1 MRVYELAKQ
10 MGVSSTELMN
20 RLQKLGVEVKNHFAA
35 IEPSVVKELQAA
47 QTAGSSPQ
55 TEVKKKKP
63 AGDKKPTVTKQAT
76 AAKPAKAQPVSK
88 PAATSDKVV
97 KPAGSAAKAPAKPA
111 PKPAQKTP
119 AKPAP
124 KAAPTKSAEPVQRPQ
139 AQRPEAKP
147 APEAAKRAPAPE
159 QKPQLQPQPKPEV
172 KVEAPVKEEPVA
184 AAAPAEKAKILEI
197 PQAATVKEFAE
208 LVGKEPTA
216 IIKTLLKLGELV
228 TINQSLSSDII
239 EILADDLG
247 YEPKIISPEELEEEE
262 AFEEDLTNLVPRPP
276 VVTVM
281 GHVDHGKTSLL
292 DAIRKTDVM
301 SGEAGGITQHIG
313 AYQVVLDG
321 RKITFIDTPGHEAF
335 TAMRARGAQVTDIA
349 VLVVAA
355 DDGVMPQTVEA
366 INHAKAANVPIVV
379 AVNKID
385 KENADPT
392 RVRQELT
399 EYALIPEEW
408 GGDTIFVDVSA
419 KQKLHIQDLLE
430 MVLLVADIKELKANP
445 NTRARGTC
453 IEAKLER
460 GRGPVATV
468 LIYRGTLRVGDAV
481 VAGATYG
488 KVRAM
493 SDDKGKTVLEATPA
507 QPVEVVGLSS
517 LPQAGEELKVVGDE
531 KEARHIAEERA
542 LKRRLIAQEERSR
555 VTLEDLFARI
565 QEGEIKDL
573 NLVIKADT
581 QGSVEAIKDALYKLN
596 TEEVQIRIIHTGVG
610 GISETDIMLA
620 AASNAIVIGFNVRPD
635 VNAQA
640 MAAKETVDIRV
651 YRIIYKVVEDITQAL
666 SGLLAPEIKEVDTG
680 RVEVRATF
688 KVPKL
693 GVIAGCYVQQGEVDR
708 NQRIRLVREGQIIYD
723 GSIVSLRRFKDDV
736 KVVKEGF
743 ECGIGLANFQDIK
756 EGDILESY
764 KLVERQRQLG
774 E

>member
-63 AGDKKPTVTKQAT
+63 VGDKKPAVTKQAT
-76 AAKPAKAQPVSK
+76 VAGKPAEAKPAPK
-88 PAATSDKVV
+88 PAAKKPAAVSDKAV
-97 KPAGSAAKAPAKPA
+97 KPAGSVAKAPAKPA
-111 PKPAQKTP
+111 PQPAQKTP

-124 KAAPTKSAEPVQRPQ
+124 
-139 AQRPEAKP
+139 
-147 APEAAKRAPAPE
+147 E
-159 QKPQLQPQPKPEV
+159 QKAQPQPEV
-172 KVEAPVKEEPVA
+172 KVEAPAKEAQA
-184 AAAPAEKAKILEI
+184 AAAPPAEKAKILEI

-262 AFEEDLTNLVPRPP
+262 EFEEDLSNLVPRPP

-408 GGDTIFVDVSA
+408 GGD
-419 KQKLHIQDLLE
+419 
-430 MVLLVADIKELKANP
+430 
-445 NTRARGTC
+445 
-453 IEAKLER
+453 
-460 GRGPVATV
+460 
-468 LIYRGTLRVGDAV
+468 
-481 VAGATYG
+481 
-488 KVRAM
+488 
-493 SDDKGKTVLEATPA
+493 
-507 QPVEVVGLSS
+507 
-517 LPQAGEELKVVGDE
+517 
-531 KEARHIAEERA
+531 
-542 LKRRLIAQEERSR
+542 
-555 VTLEDLFARI
+555 
-565 QEGEIKDL
+565 
-573 NLVIKADT
+573 
-581 QGSVEAIKDALYKLN
+581 
-596 TEEVQIRIIHTGVG
+596 
-610 GISETDIMLA
+610 
-620 AASNAIVIGFNVRPD
+620 
-635 VNAQA
+635 
-640 MAAKETVDIRV
+640 
-651 YRIIYKVVEDITQAL
+651 
-666 SGLLAPEIKEVDTG
+666 
-680 RVEVRATF
+680 
-688 KVPKL
+688 
-693 GVIAGCYVQQGEVDR
+693 
-708 NQRIRLVREGQIIYD
+708 
-723 GSIVSLRRFKDDV
+723 
-736 KVVKEGF
+736 
-743 ECGIGLANFQDIK
+743 
-756 EGDILESY
+756 
-764 KLVERQRQLG
+764 
-774 E
+774 

>member
-55 TEVKKKKP
+55 AEVKKKKP
-63 AGDKKPTVTKQAT
+63 AGAKKPAEAKPAVP
-76 AAKPAKAQPVSK
+76 AAKPAKAQPAPK
-88 PAATSDKVV
+88 PAAAA
-97 KPAGSAAKAPAKPA
+97 KPAAKPTGSAAKAPAQPA
-111 PKPAQKTP
+111 PKSAAKERV
-119 AKPAP
+119 KPA
-124 KAAPTKSAEPVQRPQ
+124 TKTGQAQSAEPVARTEAARPG
-139 AQRPEAKP
+139 AKP
-147 APEAAKRAPAPE
+147 ASAAAKPTPEPEA
-159 QKPQLQPQPKPEV
+159 QPQPQPEV
-172 KVEAPVKEEPVA
+172 KVAAPVKEEPTA
-184 AAAPAEKAKILEI
+184 ATAPAEAAKILEI
-197 PQAATVKEFAE
+197 PRAATVKEFAE

-228 TINQSLSSDII
+228 TINQSLSSDVI

-247 YEPKIISPEELEEEE
+247 YESKIISPEELEEEE
-262 AFEEDLTNLVPRPP
+262 EIEEDVSKLVARPP

-419 KQKLHIQDLLE
+419 KQKLNIQDLLE

-493 SDDKGKTVLEATPA
+493 SDDKGKPVLEATPA
-507 QPVEVVGLSS
+507 QPVEVVGLSA

-565 QEGEIKDL
+565 QEGEIRDL

-596 TEEVQIRIIHTGVG
+596 TEEVQIKIIHTGVG

-708 NQRIRLVREGQIIYD
+708 NHRIRLVREGQIIYD

-743 ECGIGLANFQDIK
+743 ECGIGLANFQDVK

>member
-47 QTAGSSPQ
+47 RSAGSSPQ
-55 TEVKKKKP
+55 IEVKKNKP
-63 AGDKKPTVTKQAT
+63 AGDKKPAATKQAA
-76 AAKPAKAQPVSK
+76 AAKPAKAQPASK
-88 PAATSDKVV
+88 PVAASDKAV
-97 KPAGSAAKAPAKPA
+97 KPAGGAAKAPAKPA
-111 PKPAQKTP
+111 PGPAERTP

-124 KAAPTKSAEPVQRPQ
+124 KAGPKTGPKPVSRPQ
-139 AQRPEAKP
+139 ARQPEAKP
-147 APEAAKRAPAPE
+147 APVVAKPAPT
-159 QKPQLQPQPKPEV
+159 QKPQPRAEV
-172 KVEAPVKEEPVA
+172 KVEAPAKEA
-184 AAAPAEKAKILEI
+184 QAAAPQAEKAKILEI
-197 PQAATVKEFAE
+197 PQAATVKEFAA

-228 TINQSLSSDII
+228 TINQSLSADVI

-262 AFEEDLTNLVPRPP
+262 EFEEDLENLVPRPP

-419 KQKLHIQDLLE
+419 KQKLNIQDLLE

-481 VAGATYG
+481 VAGAVYG

-493 SDDKGKTVLEATPA
+493 SDDKGKTVLKATPA
-507 QPVEVVGLSS
+507 QPVEVVGLSA

-596 TEEVQIRIIHTGVG
+596 TEEVQIKIIHTGVG

-764 KLVERQRQLG
+764 KLVERQRRLG

>member
-1 MRVYELAKQ
+1 
-10 MGVSSTELMN
+10 
-20 RLQKLGVEVKNHFAA
+20 
-35 IEPSVVKELQAA
+35 
-47 QTAGSSPQ
+47 
-55 TEVKKKKP
+55 
-63 AGDKKPTVTKQAT
+63 
-76 AAKPAKAQPVSK
+76 
-88 PAATSDKVV
+88 
-97 KPAGSAAKAPAKPA
+97 
-111 PKPAQKTP
+111 
-119 AKPAP
+119 
-124 KAAPTKSAEPVQRPQ
+124 
-139 AQRPEAKP
+139 
-147 APEAAKRAPAPE
+147 
-159 QKPQLQPQPKPEV
+159 
-172 KVEAPVKEEPVA
+172 
-184 AAAPAEKAKILEI
+184 
-197 PQAATVKEFAE
+197 
-208 LVGKEPTA
+208 
-216 IIKTLLKLGELV
+216 
-228 TINQSLSSDII
+228 
-239 EILADDLG
+239 
-247 YEPKIISPEELEEEE
+247 
-262 AFEEDLTNLVPRPP
+262 
-276 VVTVM
+276 
-281 GHVDHGKTSLL
+281 
-292 DAIRKTDVM
+292 
-301 SGEAGGITQHIG
+301 
-313 AYQVVLDG
+313 
-321 RKITFIDTPGHEAF
+321 
-335 TAMRARGAQVTDIA
+335 
-349 VLVVAA
+349 
-355 DDGVMPQTVEA
+355 EA

-596 TEEVQIRIIHTGVG
+596 TEEVQIKIIHTGVG

-651 YRIIYKVVEDITQAL
+651 YRIIYKVVEDVTQAL

-723 GSIVSLRRFKDDV
+723 GSIISLRRFKDDV

>member
-63 AGDKKPTVTKQAT
+63 AGDKKPAVTKQAT

-124 KAAPTKSAEPVQRPQ
+124 KAAPTKSAEPVPRPQ

-159 QKPQLQPQPKPEV
+159 QKPQLRPQPKPEV

-184 AAAPAEKAKILEI
+184 TAAPAEKAKILEI

-262 AFEEDLTNLVPRPP
+262 AFEEDLSNLVPRPP

>member
-55 TEVKKKKP
+55 AEVKKKKP
-63 AGDKKPTVTKQAT
+63 AVAKKPAETKPAAP
-76 AAKPAKAQPVSK
+76 AAKPAKAQPAPK
-88 PAATSDKVV
+88 PAAAAKPAV
-97 KPAGSAAKAPAKPA
+97 KPASSAAKAPAQPA
-111 PKPAQKTP
+111 PKPAAKEP
-119 AKPAP
+119 VKPAAKPGQAQSVKP
-124 KAAPTKSAEPVQRPQ
+124 AEQTKAA
-139 AQRPEAKP
+139 RPEAKP
-147 APEAAKRAPAPE
+147 APAAAKPAPE
-159 QKPQLQPQPKPEV
+159 QKAQPQPQPEV

-184 AAAPAEKAKILEI
+184 AVAPAVAAKILEI

-228 TINQSLSSDII
+228 TINQSLSADVI

-247 YEPKIISPEELEEEE
+247 YESKIISPEELEEEE
-262 AFEEDLTNLVPRPP
+262 VIEEDVSKLVARPP

-385 KENADPT
+385 KENADTT

-419 KQKLHIQDLLE
+419 KQKLNIQDLLE

-445 NTRARGTC
+445 STRARGTC

-493 SDDKGKTVLEATPA
+493 SDDKGKPVLEATPA

-517 LPQAGEELKVVGDE
+517 LPRAGEELRVVGDE

-565 QEGEIKDL
+565 QEGEIRDL

-596 TEEVQIRIIHTGVG
+596 TEEVQIKIIHTGVG

-651 YRIIYKVVEDITQAL
+651 YRIIYKVVEDVTQAL

-743 ECGIGLANFQDIK
+743 ECGIGLTNFQDIK